1 MLPVKPFNG
10 VFWMILALTIVAVA
24 AIRRNFAG
32 QPYARKTRFLTC
44 LCACNIVVFFVYK
57 FMLSIDAEFPMLAGI
72 DRFNWFNELP
82 LQLCNINLFLIP
94 LGVRRKSRPVLGFS
108 FFTAPLGAL
117 MALLFPESS
126 FIGYSIFTPRILGF
140 YLTHSLLI
148 ICGLSLS
155 ALDLYRPRWRDIPGI
170 LRTLGVLAL
179 VPLQPVLQSPALQP
193 AFANVVPALFGAMA
207 YQYYRKNLVVAI
219 APLVVM
225 SVLFTLVPGL
235 ISSTSFM
242 IIPSGALAI
251 GIAYTIYKKK
261 KQEAQA

>member
-155 ALDLYRPRWRDIPGI
+155 ALDLYRPRWQDIPGI

-179 VPLQPVLQSPALQP
+179 GAHIVNTALRHTVCAYANYFFTYRTDISILNLFWKLIPVPLLYLLPGLLILLPYMCIIIAGGSLMDRRTAQPVEDEEAEEEKITQS
-193 AFANVVPALFGAMA
+193 
-207 YQYYRKNLVVAI
+207 
-219 APLVVM
+219 
-225 SVLFTLVPGL
+225 S
-235 ISSTSFM
+235 
-242 IIPSGALAI
+242 
-251 GIAYTIYKKK
+251 
-261 KQEAQA
+261 